1 MLSFLAFFL
10 IAGPI
15 IFFLLKTQKIDELK
29 LKKYDEKN
37 PPKLF
42 NKKNRINGGKHPWD
56 FF

>member
-15 IFFLLKTQKIDELK
+15 IFFLVKTQKVEELK
-29 LKKYDEKN
+29 LKDLDNSK
-37 PPKLF
+37 PRF
-42 NKKNRINGGKHPWD
+42 WKKKINGGKHPFD

>member
-42 NKKNRINGGKHPWD
+42 NKKNRINGGKHP
-56 FF
+56 